1 MNKDLKFC
9 PKCGTELEIGASYCP
24 SCGADL
30 KERKKVIQTIKP
42 EVVSTDVKY
51 AEFAPRAI
59 AWLIDIIII
68 NIASTPLAYFLG
80 LVNFWFATSFY
91 NFLIGF
97 CYFWLLEAFNKGQ
110 TIGKL
115 ALKLRTVDENSLE
128 ITTPAQYAINN
139 ISKAT
144 GFLLLDVI
152 IGILINSSA
161 EEPARK
167 RLRLTQNLARTAV
180 IAEK

>member
-1 MNKDLKFC
+1 MKIDLKFC
-9 PKCGTELEIGASYCP
+9 PKCGAELEIGASYCS

-30 KERKKVIQTIKP
+30 KERKKVTQRIKT
-42 EVVSTDVKY
+42 EAISANVKY

-68 NIASTPLAYFLG
+68 NIASTPLAFFLG

-97 CYFWLLEAFNKGQ
+97 CYFWLLETFNKGQ

-115 ALKLRTVDENSLE
+115 ALKLRTVDETTLE
-128 ITTPAQYAINN
+128 ITTPTQYAINN

-144 GFLLLDVI
+144 GFLILDVI
-152 IGILINSSA
+152 IGILLNSSA

>member
-1 MNKDLKFC
+1 MELKFC
-9 PKCGTELEIGASYCP
+9 PKCGIELESGASYCS

-30 KERKKVIQTIKP
+30 TERKVIPKTVKVEQ
-42 EVVSTDVKY
+42 VSMDVKY
-51 AEFAPRAI
+51 ADFAPRAI
-59 AWLIDIIII
+59 AWFIDIIII
-68 NIASTPLAYFLG
+68 NIASTPLSLFVTLG
-80 LVNFWFATSFY
+80 NFWFGTTFY

-110 TIGKL
+110 TVGKM
-115 ALKLRTVDENSLE
+115 ALKLRTVDETTLE

-144 GFLLLDVI
+144 GFLILDVI

-161 EEPARK
+161 DEPARK
-167 RLRLTQNLARTAV
+167 RLRLTQNIAKTTV

>member
-1 MNKDLKFC
+1 
-9 PKCGTELEIGASYCP
+9 
-24 SCGADL
+24 
-30 KERKKVIQTIKP
+30 
-42 EVVSTDVKY
+42 
-51 AEFAPRAI
+51 
-59 AWLIDIIII
+59 
-68 NIASTPLAYFLG
+68 
-80 LVNFWFATSFY
+80 FWFATSFY

-110 TIGKL
+110 TVGKL

-144 GFLLLDVI
+144 GFLILDVI